1 MTGKRS
7 YGQFCGLAAGLNV
20 IGERWALLV
29 VRELLI
35 GPARFNELLAN
46 LPGLGP
52 NLLSDRLRAL
62 TDHGVIEAAPVPGDG
77 RGRQYRLTPRGEQ
90 LREPLLSLARWGMPF
105 LTEED
110 ATSGCARAA
119 WGFLAVQAMIQ
130 GRPVHG
136 VDEAYEF
143 RVADEVFHIEV
154 RDGTAATRRGPAA
167 EPALVVTTDADTF
180 VRIGAEMRTPFEAL
194 LSGRLRIDGHY
205 DAVQRCMEF
214 MGLLDAPR
222 RPAPAGA
229 PPAAST
235 AASTVASTGSGSV

>member
-1 MTGKRS
+1 MTAKRN

-20 IGERWALLV
+20 IGERWALLI

-62 TDHGVIEAAPVPGDG
+62 TEHGVIDAASVPGDG
-77 RGRQYRLTPRGEQ
+77 RGRRYRLTQRGEQ

-110 ATSGCARAA
+110 AASGTARAA
-119 WGFLAVQAMIQ
+119 WGFLAVEAMIH
-130 GRPVHG
+130 GRPVPD
-136 VDEAYEF
+136 VDEDYEF

-154 RDGTAATRRGPAA
+154 RGEAATTRRGPATNG
-167 EPALVVTTDADTF
+167 PALVVTTDAETF

-194 LSGRLRIDGHY
+194 LSGRLKIDGEA
-205 DAVQRCMEF
+205 DAVQRCVEF

-222 RPAPAGA
+222 RPAPPSVPAGA
-229 PPAAST
+229 GRA
-235 AASTVASTGSGSV
+235 